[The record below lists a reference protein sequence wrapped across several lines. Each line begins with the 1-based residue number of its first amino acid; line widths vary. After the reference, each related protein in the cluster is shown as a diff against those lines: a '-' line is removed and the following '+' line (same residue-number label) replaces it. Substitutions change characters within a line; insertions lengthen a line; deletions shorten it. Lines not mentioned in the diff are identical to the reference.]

1 MHKRKVVRALSYQ
14 HTLEIEVAY
23 LHTLCS
29 GTEHNAQALGSPC
42 FVVSYQHTLEIE
54 VLIL

>member
-29 GTEHNAQALGSPC
+29 GTEHNAQA
-42 FVVSYQHTLEIE
+42 
-54 VLIL
+54 